1 MCATC
6 SGDCLILCEE
16 PTDMCLRTQVHETP
30 IQIEPKSEKE
40 LTCLGPEAI
49 FAPTMPND
57 ESSE

>member
-1 MCATC
+1 
-6 SGDCLILCEE
+6 
-16 PTDMCLRTQVHETP
+16 MCLRTQVHETP